1 VRLSAAA
8 PLIIA
13 AALVACGP
21 AEGEKASSP
30 PPVAVAT
37 VMRAPLAPQAE
48 YPARLEAFERVEVK
62 ARMDGTVRER
72 IFVDGAMVSKGQV
85 LFRLEAD
92 VLKAKVEVAK
102 ARLARAEAEQINA
115 RKALEQARAAANEPK
130 GSEAKEG
137 AVARALAKDREA
149 QGDVGV
155 RRAELREA
163 EVALAMTEITA
174 PIDGRAG
181 RASVA
186 PGAVVSPRT
195 PPLVTIVRADP
206 IAAVFAVDDADWLAA
221 LRAQAPSPASGTK
234 AGPQGNDPRLGDLRV
249 TVRLAEGSTAR
260 APGTVDFIGG
270 EIDPKSGTLP
280 FRALL
285 ANPDQRLI
293 PGQAAT
299 VIVNG
304 WTPVSRLQIPTAAMR
319 RDGAD
324 AFVLVV
330 GKDERIERR
339 PVVAGIRHGSR
350 QAIVEG
356 LAEGELVVVDNRA
369 DLAAGSQVSPIR

>member
-1 VRLSAAA
+1 M
-8 PLIIA
+8 
-13 AALVACGP
+13 VACGP
-21 AEGEKASSP
+21 AEGEKAASP
-30 PPVAVAT
+30 PPVAVAA
-37 VMRAPLAPQAE
+37 VMRAPLTPQAE
-48 YPARLEAFERVEVK
+48 YPARLEAFERVDVK
-62 ARMDGTVRER
+62 ARMDGTIRER
-72 IFVDGAMVSKGQV
+72 TFLEGAMVSKGQV

-181 RASVA
+181 RASAA
-186 PGAVVSPRT
+186 PGALVGPRT
-195 PPLVTIVRADP
+195 PPLVTIIRADP
-206 IAAVFAVDDADWLAA
+206 IALVFAVDEADWLSA
-221 LRAQAPSPASGTK
+221 LRAQGPYAAGGTGTAPPTS
-234 AGPQGNDPRLGDLRV
+234 DLRV
-249 TVRLAEGSTAR
+249 TVRLADGSTAR
-260 APGTVDFIGG
+260 SPGTVDFIGG
-270 EIDPKSGTLP
+270 EIDPKSGTLSL
-280 FRALL
+280 RALL

-293 PGQAAT
+293 PGQSAT
-299 VIVNG
+299 VIIDG
-304 WTPVSRLQIPTAAMR
+304 WTPVARLQVPAAALR
-319 RDGAD
+319 RNGAD

-330 GKDERIERR
+330 GKNERIEPR

-350 QAIVEG
+350 QAIIEG
-356 LAEGELVVVDNRA
+356 LVEGELVVVDNRA